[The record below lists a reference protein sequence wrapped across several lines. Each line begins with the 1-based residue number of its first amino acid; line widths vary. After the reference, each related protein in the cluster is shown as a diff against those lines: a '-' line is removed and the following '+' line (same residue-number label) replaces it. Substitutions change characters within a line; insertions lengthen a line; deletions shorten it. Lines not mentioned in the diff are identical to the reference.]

1 MCFTGREDS
10 TIVFRLFFIFCDFYS
25 DAGVV
30 YVSVVE
36 LFDGVSGVF
45 VYGHLCEAESFGFAC
60 GFV

>member
-1 MCFTGREDS
+1 MS
-10 TIVFRLFFIFCDFYS
+10 RLLFIFGDFYS

-45 VYGHLCEAESFGFAC
+45 VYWHFCEAEAFGFAC